1 MTIMRPKPSD
11 AGPAAGARR
20 APATDPE
27 QRPHPH
33 PDPAEPAPARIAP
46 GEAQP
51 SLGPPSELDERFKKS
66 PWLFKKG
73 NTTGAHRQKRSQV
86 RLRMENLIQRLTD
99 NGDVI
104 VQFFCAVASGQPF
117 VMRYVEKLPRTPE
130 QEAVA
135 LGIATDLQKAEAK
148 KQRRYLVTKR
158 PYYPSMAEI
167 TEAFKWLADRGFGQ
181 APKTVQIEG
190 SVTTG
195 FKMVFRKWAPGTDPA
210 SLPLSDMP
218 KSIAVS
224 RKMLDAKNGSNGHR
238 A

>member
-1 MTIMRPKPSD
+1 M
-11 AGPAAGARR
+11 
-20 APATDPE
+20 
-27 QRPHPH
+27 
-33 PDPAEPAPARIAP
+33 
-46 GEAQP
+46 
-51 SLGPPSELDERFKKS
+51 DERFKKC

-135 LGIATDLQKAEAK
+135 QGIATPEQKAAAK
-148 KQRRYLVTKR
+148 KQRRYIVTKR

-195 FKMVFRKWAPGTDPA
+195 FKMVFRRWAPGTDPA
-210 SLPLSDMP
+210 SLPLAEMP
-218 KSIAVS
+218 KSIVGS
-224 RKMLDAKNGSNGHR
+224 SKVLDFPAPPGKPGPKDGAR
-238 A
+238 

>member
-1 MTIMRPKPSD
+1 
-11 AGPAAGARR
+11 
-20 APATDPE
+20 
-27 QRPHPH
+27 
-33 PDPAEPAPARIAP
+33 
-46 GEAQP
+46 
-51 SLGPPSELDERFKKS
+51 
-66 PWLFKKG
+66 
-73 NTTGAHRQKRSQV
+73 
-86 RLRMENLIQRLTD
+86 MENLIQRLTD

-135 LGIATDLQKAEAK
+135 QGIATDEQKAAAK
-148 KQRRYLVTKR
+148 KQRRYIVTRR

-195 FKMVFRKWAPGTDPA
+195 FKMVFRRWAPGTDPA
-210 SLPLSDMP
+210 SLPLSEMP
-218 KSIAVS
+218 KSIVVS
-224 RKMLDAKNGSNGHR
+224 RKALPPPNGSNGKNGPH
-238 A
+238 

>member
-1 MTIMRPKPSD
+1 MKRLSD
-11 AGPAAGARR
+11 GLGP
-20 APATDPE
+20 TNDPE
-27 QRPHPH
+27 QRP
-33 PDPAEPAPARIAP
+33 DPRPERPEPAPEGIKP
-46 GEAQP
+46 GEAQR
-51 SLGPPSELDERFKKS
+51 SFDPPSELDERFKKC
-66 PWLFKKG
+66 PWLSKKG
-73 NTTGAHRQKRSQV
+73 NTTGRHRQRRSQV

-135 LGIATDLQKAEAK
+135 QGIATPEQKAAAK

-210 SLPLSDMP
+210 SLPLSEMP
-218 KSIAVS
+218 KSIVVS
-224 RKMLDAKNGSNGHR
+224 ARMLEAPKNGKPGANG
-238 A
+238 